1 MMALEVRVKELA
13 QAKGIRNASEL
24 QRKAGLTYPQTSR
37 FWQGGEMEMIS
48 TKALIAIAKVL
59 GVPAKDLLVETKE
72 EVS

>member
-24 QRKAGLTYPQTSR
+24 QRKAGLTYPQTAR

-48 TKALIAIAKVL
+48 TRALVAIAKVL
-59 GVPAKDLLVETKE
+59 EVSVKDLLVETPD
-72 EVS
+72 